1 MVRRV
6 IVLLLLGIVLGLQ
19 QYEADFLMFDQDGD
33 QVLKYDELR
42 AQFPSQNPYNTA
54 DFVAQFFLDYDSNGD
69 KIIEFKEY
77 AAKRDQQKLELEQ
90 QQQSISSM
98 YHDDL

>member
-19 QYEADFLMFDQDGD
+19 PYEADFLMFDQDGD
-33 QVLKYDELR
+33 QMLKYDELR
-42 AQFPSQNPYNTA
+42 AQFPTQNPYNTA

-77 AAKRDQQKLELEQ
+77 SAKREQQKLELEQ
-90 QQQSISSM
+90 QQKSISSM